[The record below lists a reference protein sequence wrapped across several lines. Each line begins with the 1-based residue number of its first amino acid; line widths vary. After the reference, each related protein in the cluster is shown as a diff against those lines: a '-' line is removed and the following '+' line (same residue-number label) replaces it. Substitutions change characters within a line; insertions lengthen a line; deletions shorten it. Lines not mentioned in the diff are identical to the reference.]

1 MASAKQPETMAEQ
14 LMDVI
19 ECCICLEMPPSRIY
33 PGHSSWIYQ
42 CENGHLY
49 CGDCH
54 AKMANCGVCRKPLGN
69 FRCLMAEKF
78 LAILKR
84 SAKKEPKILQNG
96 KIIIFLK
103 K

>member
-19 ECCICLEMPPSRIY
+19 ECCICLETPPAR
-33 PGHSSWIYQ
+33 IYQ

-69 FRCLMAEKF
+69 FRCLTAEKF